1 MGARQISLFREKFVI
16 CKETMTHK
24 EQVLAVLDKYY
35 TQWESDPLRMESG
48 YHYELTYATMM
59 KKVEKEILQ
68 LSVGKVP
75 KSKNTKKNSRPDLE
89 K

>member
-68 LSVGKVP
+68 LS

>member
-1 MGARQISLFREKFVI
+1 MSDKD
-16 CKETMTHK
+16 
-24 EQVLAVLDKYY
+24 QVLALVDKYY
-35 TQWESDPLRMESG
+35 TEWESDPLRMESG

-59 KKVEKEILQ
+59 KKVEKEIFQ

-75 KSKNTKKNSRPDLE
+75 KSKNTKKNSRPDSE

>member
-1 MGARQISLFREKFVI
+1 MELNE
-16 CKETMTHK
+16 
-24 EQVLAVLDKYY
+24 LAKAIFSKYY

-59 KKVEKEILQ
+59 KKVEKEIFQ

-75 KSKNTKKNSRPDLE
+75 KSKNTKKNSTPDSG

>member
-1 MGARQISLFREKFVI
+1 
-16 CKETMTHK
+16 MTTK
-24 EQVLAVLDKYY
+24 DQVLSIVDKYY
-35 TQWESDPLRMESG
+35 TQWESDPLRMQSG

-75 KSKNTKKNSRPDLE
+75 KSKNTKKNYKLDLE

>member
-1 MGARQISLFREKFVI
+1 
-16 CKETMTHK
+16 MTTK
-24 EQVLAVLDKYY
+24 DQVLGIVDKYY

-59 KKVEKEILQ
+59 KKVEHEILQ
-68 LSVGKVP
+68 LSIGKVP
-75 KSKNTKKNSRPDLE
+75 KSKNTKKNFKLDLE

>member
-1 MGARQISLFREKFVI
+1 MGFNEQATSIFSRHI
-16 CKETMTHK
+16 KE
-24 EQVLAVLDKYY
+24 
-35 TQWESDPLRMESG
+35 WESDPLRMESG
-48 YHYELTYATMM
+48 YHYEMTYATMI

-75 KSKNTKKNSRPDLE
+75 KSKNSKKNSKLDLE

>member
-1 MGARQISLFREKFVI
+1 
-16 CKETMTHK
+16 MTTK
-24 EQVLAVLDKYY
+24 DQVLSVVEKYY

-59 KKVEKEILQ
+59 KMVEREILQ

-75 KSKNTKKNSRPDLE
+75 KSKNTKKNFKPDLE